1 MTKGCKAE
9 DLSAKIQITWAEVQ
23 YAQICHATGITWG
36 LNESFSF
43 RIFDKIIVD
52 MKFSHILK

>member
-23 YAQICHATGITWG
+23 YAQIYHAIGPTRAEMKV
-36 LNESFSF
+36 LVSAFS
-43 RIFDKIIVD
+43 IKLLW
-52 MKFSHILK
+52 K